1 MIAGK
6 GFSAGA
12 SGTKFF
18 TVKGSGGFAAKGVNY
33 GKIYH

>member
-12 SGTKFF
+12 SGMNFF
-18 TVKGSGGFAAKGVNY
+18 TVKRSGGFAAKGVSY